1 MDKKAGLLTGKGAA
15 GVAVAAALVLGG
27 LYWAGVFAPHDGA
40 LPSDGDLDALVQ
52 PDASVPTEPAAPK
65 PEVQATQT
73 PSTDPAPEEVAEPD
87 TDAEVVAQPET
98 DTDADAGTPAD
109 AETAIAPT
117 FDTVRVEPDG
127 TTVIA
132 GRGDPASTIMILMD
146 GTEIAR
152 ATADAGGSFVS
163 FLTLPPSAAP
173 RVLALQSE
181 KTGTQARS
189 LAEMIL
195 TPTVPQTAALAAP
208 EGTSPIDT
216 TDVAAAQLPAAPQT
230 GADEIAAMA
239 APEVDE
245 AATEPTTTVTT
256 EAVQEPD
263 TVAEP
268 VPVAEDTAPATVAE
282 VEPAQPSD
290 ADAATRTAAIDPA
303 DNVAEAPPQAPV
315 AVLRS
320 DADGVELVQG
330 APGAMTTVELDT
342 IGYSDL
348 GDVQLSGRAPGE
360 GFVRVYL
367 DNRPVTTLPVQP
379 DGRWRGDLP
388 SVDTGVYTLRIDQVD
403 GSGTVT
409 SRVETPFK
417 REEPEVLTAALAAQ
431 NSAAPVQA
439 VTVQAG
445 NTLWAIARE
454 RYGDGLLY
462 VRVFDANRDS
472 IRDPDLIYPGQ
483 VFALP
488 D

>member
-1 MDKKAGLLTGKGAA
+1 MDKTAGLVTGKTATGAA
-15 GVAVAAALVLGG
+15 IVAALVLGG

-40 LPSDGDLDALVQ
+40 VPSERDLDALVQ
-52 PDASVPTEPAAPK
+52 PDASVPA
-65 PEVQATQT
+65 VQ
-73 PSTDPAPEEVAEPD
+73 PAPEP
-87 TDAEVVAQPET
+87 VAQGDESANPAP
-98 DTDADAGTPAD
+98 DAPASTTAKAEEEATP
-109 AETAIAPT
+109 IAPE
-117 FDTVRVEPDG
+117 FDVVRVEPDG
-127 TTVIA
+127 TTLVA
-132 GRGDPASTIMILMD
+132 GRADPGASVVILMD
-146 GTEIAR
+146 GAEIGQVM
-152 ATADAGGSFVS
+152 ADDGGAFVS
-163 FLTLPPSAAP
+163 FLSLPPSAAP
-173 RVLALQSE
+173 RVLSLMSDGTMGQSSSD
-181 KTGTQARS
+181 ADVI
-189 LAEMIL
+189 LA
-195 TPTVPQTAALAAP
+195 PVAPQTAALAAAEPAPAPVETAQSEPDVSTGTDSETTAQSSEESAPAVVEDTGQMPQVAGVDIQPDAPTIAEQPQP
-208 EGTSPIDT
+208 ELL
-216 TDVAAAQLPAAPQT
+216 AAAPENPVQTAVPAAP
-230 GADEIAAMA
+230 A
-239 APEVDE
+239 
-245 AATEPTTTVTT
+245 
-256 EAVQEPD
+256 
-263 TVAEP
+263 P
-268 VPVAEDTAPATVAE
+268 VPAPA
-282 VEPAQPSD
+282 P
-290 ADAATRTAAIDPA
+290 
-303 DNVAEAPPQAPV
+303 APV

-320 DADGVELVQG
+320 DAAGVDLLQPATGQG
-330 APGAMTTVELDT
+330 TPATMTTVELDT

-348 GDVQLSGRAPGE
+348 GDVQLSGRAPGD

-388 SVDTGVYTLRIDQVD
+388 AVDTGVYTLRIDQVD

-454 RYGDGLLY
+454 RYGDGMLF